1 MFFSIGSVIID
12 DIVLP
17 DGQTRMGVLGG
28 GATHAAIGLRVW
40 SDRVGVCAAVGRNFP
55 ESLRAELAGAFDL
68 RGLLTRAAPTPRAWQ
83 LFERDG
89 RRTEVFR
96 SDFDEFLAISPQP
109 AELATALAGAEGV
122 HLECGAPD
130 PLREWV
136 ARFRAEGCQVI
147 LWEPWELAL
156 QPQNHALFRELAPLV
171 DVVSPNLLEAQHF
184 TGLTDPHEIAAA
196 LLGDGAR
203 AVALRMGERGSLVA
217 GSNGVMTAIPIV
229 PVKKIVDVTGA
240 GNAYCGGFVV
250 GLAETG
256 DLTQAGRYGAVAASF
271 ALEQFGAM
279 IPLDGLRAEA
289 ERRLGALSLPNP
301 RRLVFDR
308 LAATWGAYSAPP
320 DLNMKLNRITAA
332 GSIRAGG
339 RLLDLGTGTGALTPA
354 LLDHQPAVIFA
365 ADLSAA
371 MLGQLRQKFGGQ
383 AGVQPLAA
391 DGERLPL
398 ESESID
404 AAFCHAVFPHFPDKR
419 AALDEIKRVIRR
431 GGRLVISHP
440 LGRDQVNAIHHRAAD
455 VILRQDVLPPAGEVI
470 VMLAESG
477 WRVVETA
484 DEETLFLIVAEKLV

>member
-1 MFFSIGSVIID
+1 MREWSAEGEGDSSFILHPSSFIVPMFFSIGSVIID

-17 DGQTRMGVLGG
+17 DGQTRMAVLGG

-68 RGLLTRAAPTPRAWQ
+68 RGLLTRDVPTPRAWQ

-109 AELATALAGAEGV
+109 AELAAALAGAEGV

-147 LWEPWELAL
+147 LWEPWDLTL
-156 QPQNHALFRELAPLV
+156 QPQNLALFRELAPLV

-217 GSNGVMTAIPIV
+217 GRDGAMIAIPIV

-250 GLAETG
+250 GLAKTG
-256 DLTQAGRYGAVAASF
+256 DPSTGSGQALTQAGRYAAVAASF

-279 IPLDGLRAEA
+279 IPLNGLRAEA
-289 ERRLGALSLPNP
+289 ERRL
-301 RRLVFDR
+301 
-308 LAATWGAYSAPP
+308 
-320 DLNMKLNRITAA
+320 
-332 GSIRAGG
+332 
-339 RLLDLGTGTGALTPA
+339 RLLLGG
-354 LLDHQPAVIFA
+354 IC
-365 ADLSAA
+365 
-371 MLGQLRQKFGGQ
+371 R
-383 AGVQPLAA
+383 
-391 DGERLPL
+391 ER
-398 ESESID
+398 
-404 AAFCHAVFPHFPDKR
+404 
-419 AALDEIKRVIRR
+419 
-431 GGRLVISHP
+431 
-440 LGRDQVNAIHHRAAD
+440 
-455 VILRQDVLPPAGEVI
+455 
-470 VMLAESG
+470 
-477 WRVVETA
+477 
-484 DEETLFLIVAEKLV
+484 